1 MTAFL
6 YKIAEAI
13 GIGDPFH
20 PMFVHITIGTI
31 VASVVF
37 AILAEVLKRPHYYNV
52 ARYNANLTLVASVI
66 TIILGIMDWLYFRNG
81 SGDITYIMKLVFS
94 GVLLATLAVTFLLN
108 RKSEN
113 KEGSKL
119 LLIMYIANFVGAAVL
134 GYFGGSLVY

>member
-37 AILAEVLKRPHYYNV
+37 AILAEILKRPHYYNV
-52 ARYNANLTLVASVI
+52 ARYNANLTLVASII

-81 SGDITYIMKLVFS
+81 STEITYILKLVVS
-94 GVLLATLAVTFLLN
+94 GVLLALLAVTFVLN

-113 KEGSKL
+113 KDGSKL
-119 LLIMYIANFVGAAVL
+119 LLIMYIANFVTAAVL
-134 GYFGGSLVY
+134 GYLGGSLVY